1 MILLLFSLLTKYEKK
16 IVHDP
21 IERFGRFNFNSGGTF
36 NFEIESE
43 EDQDVQ
49 FAFFSEK
56 QIPYLENYENSKKSL
71 CSVPLEN
78 RSIQNFII
86 HIVNGTGNFSG
97 NFSEFYV
104 SIAAGSRC
112 NNSDTPIS
120 ITATYQNRK
129 YNLSSDV
136 YPVIYLKAVLFCF
149 YFVLIV
155 LWITFFFVQ
164 RQRMGFIWIL
174 MTVTLSFFF
183 LDNLMFFL
191 LLHHFSHSEK
201 STFVTYIRYVTRG
214 ISIMLFYATI
224 VLSAFTV
231 SRDGKRVTRDNL
243 IASFATGF
251 FIAIPITCSESINKT
266 DSELWIN
273 YLATVL
279 LFICWGISFQLL
291 NKAWNPIFH
300 QFQDLLSRGKDASQT
315 PLGKQY
321 RALNMHTILYA
332 IVLFTTIN
340 YILIPYPMKYAFILS
355 QLLFDTSMF
364 GELLVSILFFWVL
377 KMVFGVDESE
387 VVSNISG
394 VGDDGMN
401 SELQTHLITDD
412 NISSFHEGE
421 NTPESQ
427 TLLASDNNNED
438 PQGVYLQSLDK

>member
-16 IVHDP
+16 IVNDP
-21 IERFGRFNFNSGGTF
+21 IERFGRFNFKSGGTF
-36 NFEIESE
+36 LFEIESK

-49 FAFFSEK
+49 FAFFSES
-56 QIPYLENYENSKKSL
+56 QIPYLESYEKSKKSL

-78 RSIQNFII
+78 HTIQNFII
-86 HIVNGTGNFSG
+86 HIVNGTGSFRGS
-97 NFSEFYV
+97 FSEFYV
-104 SIAAGSRC
+104 TISAGSRC
-112 NNSDTPIS
+112 NNSDEPITIKS
-120 ITATYQNRK
+120 VYQNAK

-136 YPVIYLKAVLFCF
+136 YPVIYLKGILFCL
-149 YFVLIV
+149 YFILIV

-191 LLHHFSHSEK
+191 LLQHFLHSEK

-214 ISIMLFYATI
+214 ISILLFYATI

-231 SRDGKRVTRDNL
+231 SKDGKRITRDNL
-243 IASFATGF
+243 IASFATGL
-251 FIAIPITCSESINKT
+251 FIAIPITCTESINKT

-273 YLATVL
+273 YLATVV

-291 NKAWNPIFH
+291 NKEWNPIFN
-300 QFQDLLSRGKDASQT
+300 QFQELLSRGKDASQT

-340 YILIPYPMKYAFILS
+340 YILIPYPMEYAFVLS
-355 QLLFDTSMF
+355 QLLFDVSMF

-377 KMVFGVDESE
+377 KMVFGVSESE
-387 VVSNISG
+387 VLTNMIGMS
-394 VGDDGMN
+394 DGGIN
-401 SELQTHLITDD
+401 SELQTHLIADD
-412 NISSFHEGE
+412 SIASFHEGE
-421 NTPESQ
+421 NNID
-427 TLLASDNNNED
+427 DN
-438 PQGVYLQSLDK
+438 GIALQSIEK